1 MKSSRLLSMLLLL
14 QSTERRSA
22 RELAAALEVSERTVH
37 RDVDALSASGV
48 PVYAERGVY
57 GGILLS
63 AGYRKALTQFGED
76 EIRALFISGS
86 NPLGDLGLSV
96 GRERALEKLSG
107 AMNDAQRKAA
117 VKTRG
122 RIHLDQR
129 RWNQAEQPQAHLAAL
144 RRAVWD
150 DRRVSLRYRDRASNT
165 TERSVDPL
173 GLVAKAG
180 IWYLVARTDG
190 AYRTFRAERILG
202 VTVLD
207 EPFARPADFDLDEY
221 WRTWTAS
228 VESSGQR
235 FEVLLAV
242 RSSDVEVVSRYWEAH
257 IVPPARDDVQD
268 EVAVRIVFPARD
280 AALHQL
286 VAWGT
291 AARIIEPTSLRA
303 ELVAH
308 ARAIF
313 AHHGASGRRG
323 TAISSVVGR
332 V

>member
-14 QSTERRSA
+14 QSAERRSA
-22 RELAAALEVSERTVH
+22 RELAAALEVSERTVY
-37 RDVDALSASGV
+37 RDVDALSASGI

-57 GGILLS
+57 GGILLA

-86 NPLGDLGLSV
+86 NPLGDLGMGV
-96 GRERALEKLSG
+96 DRERALEKLSG

-144 RRAVWD
+144 RLAVWD
-150 DRRVSLRYRDRASNT
+150 DRRVRLRYRDRASNI
-165 TERSVDPL
+165 TERAVDPL

-190 AYRTFRAERILG
+190 AYRTFRAERILA
-202 VTVLD
+202 VAALAESFV
-207 EPFARPADFDLDEY
+207 RPADFDLDEY
-221 WRTWTAS
+221 WRTWTSS
-228 VESSGQR
+228 VESSGNR
-235 FEVLLAV
+235 FEVLIAV
-242 RSSDVEVVSRYWEAH
+242 HPADLELVSRYWEVHVEPPPLASEPDD
-257 IVPPARDDVQD
+257 IV
-268 EVAVRIVFPARD
+268 VRIDFPSED

-291 AARIIEPTSLRA
+291 RARIVDP
-303 ELVAH
+303 VAMRDALL
-308 ARAIF
+308 ARAREIV
-313 AHHGASGRRG
+313 AHHGRG
-323 TAISSVVGR
+323 
-332 V
+332 